1 MKITNLTVRSAMK
14 LSRNYNTVDAD
25 ISLSVELSEDDNV
38 DEVHEQLVAMAHDM
52 VTDDIRTSIDL
63 LDRV

>member
-25 ISLSVELSEDDNV
+25 ISLSAELSEDDNV
-38 DEVHEQLVAMAHDM
+38 DEAHNQLLEMAHAMVKEDM
-52 VTDDIRTSIDL
+52 ETSLDL
-63 LDRV
+63 LDSI

>member
-25 ISLSVELSEDDNV
+25 ISLSAELSEDDNV
-38 DEVHEQLVAMAHDM
+38 DEVHNQLVAIAHDM
-52 VTDDIRTSIDL
+52 VTDDIRTSVDL
-63 LDRV
+63 LDSV